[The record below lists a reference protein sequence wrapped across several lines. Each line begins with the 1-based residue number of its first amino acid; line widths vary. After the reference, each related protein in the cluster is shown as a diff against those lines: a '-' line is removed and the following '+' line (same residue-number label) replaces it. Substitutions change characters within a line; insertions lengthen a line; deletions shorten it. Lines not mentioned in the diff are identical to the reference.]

1 MLDEDA
7 KEFLADIA
15 GGDARA
21 ALNAIEL
28 GVLSTERQADG
39 KIHID
44 LETASECIQKR
55 VVRYDK
61 TGDQH
66 YDTISAF
73 IKSMRGSDPD
83 AAVYYLAK
91 MLYAGEDVKF
101 IARRIMICA
110 SEDVGNA
117 DPMALTVAVA
127 AAQAVER
134 IGMPESQIILSQA

>member
-1 MLDEDA
+1 MTDPVKGLGTYNVVLDADA

-83 AAVYYLAK
+83 AAVFYLAK
-91 MLYAGEDVKF
+91 CCMPG
-101 IARRIMICA
+101 RISSLSPAA
-110 SEDVGNA
+110 S
-117 DPMALTVAVA
+117 
-127 AAQAVER
+127 
-134 IGMPESQIILSQA
+134 